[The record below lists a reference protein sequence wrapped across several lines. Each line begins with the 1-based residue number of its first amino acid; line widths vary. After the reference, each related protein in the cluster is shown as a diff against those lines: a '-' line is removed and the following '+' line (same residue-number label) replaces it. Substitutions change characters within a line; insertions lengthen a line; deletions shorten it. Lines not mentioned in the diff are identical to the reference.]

1 MYADGSPRYEARET
15 CPDAILYH
23 KVSTLEPHPTGLP
36 VYVVPFMTKYR
47 DKYRYNTF
55 PLQQEGEYD
64 TPYYDKTHPISHV
77 RHVLNLFIS
86 SIYVDIDDSNSD
98 LSIIT
103 SRFRFLR

>member
-36 VYVVPFMTKYR
+36 VYVVPFMTKNR

-55 PLQQEGEYD
+55 PLQQEGRSDSAILTHQRIVTCGD
-64 TPYYDKTHPISHV
+64 TGKNGLLV
-77 RHVLNLFIS
+77 GKR
-86 SIYVDIDDSNSD
+86 
-98 LSIIT
+98 
-103 SRFRFLR
+103 

>member
-36 VYVVPFMTKYR
+36 VYVVPFKAKYR

-55 PLQQEGEYD
+55 PLQQEEN
-64 TPYYDKTHPISHV
+64 TRLSF
-77 RHVLNLFIS
+77 NLCLTKIPPP
-86 SIYVDIDDSNSD
+86 
-98 LSIIT
+98 LH
-103 SRFRFLR
+103 RL

>member
-36 VYVVPFMTKYR
+36 VYVVPFMTKCR

-55 PLQQEGEYD
+55 PLQQEGRSDSAILTYQRIV
-64 TPYYDKTHPISHV
+64 T
-77 RHVLNLFIS
+77 NG
-86 SIYVDIDDSNSD
+86 DIAMNGC
-98 LSIIT
+98 LVGK
-103 SRFRFLR
+103 R

>member
-55 PLQQEGEYD
+55 PLQQEGGSDSAILTYQRIV
-64 TPYYDKTHPISHV
+64 T
-77 RHVLNLFIS
+77 NG
-86 SIYVDIDDSNSD
+86 DIAMNGC
-98 LSIIT
+98 LVGK
-103 SRFRFLR
+103 R